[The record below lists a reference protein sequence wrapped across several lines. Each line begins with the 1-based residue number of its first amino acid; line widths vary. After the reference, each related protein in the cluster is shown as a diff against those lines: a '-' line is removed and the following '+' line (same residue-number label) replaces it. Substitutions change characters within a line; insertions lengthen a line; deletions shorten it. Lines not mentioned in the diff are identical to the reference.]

1 MSSFD
6 LGYTLD
12 FLSDLALHNERAWFA
27 QHKAAYEKAR
37 LIFEG
42 LVEELI
48 DRLSSFD
55 HELAGLFAKD
65 CVMRI
70 YRDVRFSRDKTPYN
84 PWMAAL
90 IAPGGKKSGRFGYGL
105 RMAPGDTVAAGGL
118 WQPRPEQLAAFR
130 RAVDADPG
138 AILAVIDTPEF
149 SRTFGELR
157 GEKLARPP
165 QGYPK
170 DHVAIEL
177 LKLKQIYVA
186 HSFPDEEV
194 TAHDFVDN
202 CMAVFRTMNPF
213 LDWLNEKIS

>member
-6 LGYTLD
+6 LRYTLD
-12 FLSDLALHNERAWFA
+12 FLSDLAFHNERAWFA
-27 QHKAAYEKAR
+27 QHKATYEKAR

-42 LVEELI
+42 FIEELI
-48 DRLSSFD
+48 DRLSSFED
-55 HELAGLFAKD
+55 ELAGLAAKD

-105 RMAPGDTVAAGGL
+105 RLAPGDTMAAGGL
-118 WQPRPEQLAAFR
+118 WQPRSEQLAAFR
-130 RAVDADPG
+130 RAVDTDPR
-138 AILAVIDTPEF
+138 AILTIIGATKF
-149 SRTFGELR
+149 SQTFGELR

-170 DHVAIEL
+170 DHVAINL
-177 LKLKQIYVA
+177 LKLKQVYVA
-186 HSFPDEEV
+186 HAFRDEVV
-194 TAHDFVDN
+194 TADDFASRCID
-202 CMAVFRTMNPF
+202 VFRVMKPF
-213 LDWLNEKIS
+213 LDWLNKNVA

>member
-12 FLSDLALHNERAWFA
+12 FLSDLTFHNERAWFA
-27 QHKAAYEKAR
+27 QHKATYEKAR

-48 DRLSSFD
+48 DRLSSFED
-55 HELAGLFAKD
+55 ELAGLTAKD

-90 IAPGGKKSGRFGYGL
+90 IAPGGKKSGRFGHGL
-105 RMAPGDTVAAGGL
+105 RMAPGDTMAAGGL
-118 WQPRPEQLAAFR
+118 WQPKPEQLAAFR
-130 RAVDADPG
+130 HAVDADPQ
-138 AILAVIDTPEF
+138 AILSVIDAPEF
-149 SRTFGELR
+149 SRTFGELK

-177 LKLKQIYVA
+177 LKLKQVYVA
-186 HSFPDEEV
+186 RSFPDEAV
-194 TAHDFVDN
+194 TADDFVDR
-202 CMAVFRTMNPF
+202 CTDAFRTMKPF
-213 LDWLNEKIS
+213 LDWLNENVA

>member
-1 MSSFD
+1 MSPFD
-6 LGYTLD
+6 LGYALD

-27 QHKAAYEKAR
+27 RHKATYEKAR

-48 DRLSSFD
+48 DRLSSFED
-55 HELAGLFAKD
+55 ELAGLAAKD

-84 PWMAAL
+84 PWMTAS

-130 RAVDADPG
+130 RAVDVDPK
-138 AILAVIDTPEF
+138 AILSVIDALEF

-177 LKLKQIYVA
+177 LKLKQVYVA
-186 HSFPDEEV
+186 RSFPDEEV
-194 TAHDFVDN
+194 TADDFVDR
-202 CMAVFRTMNPF
+202 CMDVFLTMKPF

>member
-6 LGYTLD
+6 LGYALD

-27 QHKAAYEKAR
+27 QHKATYEKAR

-48 DRLSSFD
+48 DRLSSFE
-55 HELAGLFAKD
+55 HELTGLTARD

-70 YRDVRFSRDKTPYN
+70 YRDVRFSKDKTPYN

-90 IAPGGKKSGRFGYGL
+90 IAPGGKKSGRFGFGL

-118 WQPRPEQLAAFR
+118 WQPRPDQLAAFR
-130 RAVDADPG
+130 RAVDADPK
-138 AILAVIDTPEF
+138 AILLVIDAPEF
-149 SRTFGELR
+149 SRTFGELS

-186 HSFPDEEV
+186 RSFPDEEV
-194 TAHDFVDN
+194 TAHDFVYR